1 MSSKK
6 KNKKT
11 TPEVSLLIASALTE
25 DIGDGDITSLALIKK
40 NLSINAEIVCK
51 QGGIVICGLG
61 IVREVFRQLD
71 KRIKVL
77 NFVRDGDII
86 KKPLSICRITGPA
99 QAILNGERTALNFLG
114 RLSGIATKTKN
125 LADKCKPYKVKILDT
140 RKTTPCWRMLEK
152 YAVRMGGGY
161 NHRLGLFDQ
170 VLIKDNHIMIMRGCL
185 NRLTITKI
193 IKQAK
198 EKTHGKK
205 VIEVEVK
212 NIQELKQ
219 ALKAGPDII
228 MLDNFGLSGI
238 RKAVTIRNVFN
249 PGIKLEASG
258 NINEQNIVKI
268 AKCGVDFISLGMLT
282 HSVDNADFS
291 LNVK

>member
-1 MSSKK
+1 MRS

-11 TPEVSLLIASALTE
+11 TPAIALLVARALTE
-25 DIGDGDITSLALIKK
+25 DIGDGDVTSLALIKK
-40 NLSINAEIVCK
+40 NLSIHAEIVSK
-51 QGGIVICGLG
+51 QGNIVICGLG
-61 IVREVFRQLD
+61 IIREVFRQLD

-77 NFVRDGDII
+77 SSVRDGNFI
-86 KKPLSICRITGPA
+86 KKPSSICRITGPA

-140 RKTTPCWRMLEK
+140 RKTTPCLRILEK

-170 VLIKDNHIMIMRGCL
+170 VLIKDNHIKIMRDSL
-185 NRLTITKI
+185 DRPTITKI
-193 IKQAK
+193 IKRAK
-198 EKTHGKK
+198 EKTQCKK

-212 NIQELKQ
+212 NIQELRQ

-228 MLDNFGLSGI
+228 MLDNLGLSEI
-238 RKAVTIRNVFN
+238 RKAVTIRNAFN
-249 PGIKLEASG
+249 PDIKLEASG

-268 AKCGVDFISLGMLT
+268 ARCGVDFISLGMLT
-282 HSVDNADFS
+282 HSVNNVDFS